1 MEEFVCLAC
10 YTEAYRG
17 PKGSGTVDA
26 RCEGRLSR
34 VEKKT
39 DPAVNLLVFTEGPC
53 ECRNHV
59 ADVREHYES
68 ATVDPARIYLRKNL
82 AERLSPLDFPGLC
95 RLFAEE
101 GRFALWELD
110 PGQPEKKAYPYE
122 KRDEGSFGTEP
133 ETYVE
138 LSGELRERYGELL
151 PFFQNM
157 IIKDMLP
164 LFYGEDDSRKPL
176 LRKILLDI
184 DDDILCG
191 TGCIYEDVLLKI
203 FSLKYGEDVEE
214 KLVYRSGKLKY
225 QNLTV
230 LPLKEIPFVVS
241 EIKLVKGKFNISGHV
256 LLPLEHSEIEYYC
269 MDNRNRR
276 YELTLEDKGE
286 ICFLGEKLHR
296 RKQFLVEF
304 PAGKKPAGIRFMY
317 CYRGMYQARVRMEFT
332 EALGIMPDTRHN
344 FRMQD
349 GYLWKTEKRILFAAP
364 LQLKTRIKLFFTFSW
379 KSFKI

>member
-1 MEEFVCLAC
+1 MEEFVCLAR
-10 YTEAYRG
+10 YTEVYRG
-17 PKGSGTVDA
+17 PEGSGTVDA

-34 VEKKT
+34 VEKRT
-39 DPAVNLLVFTEGPC
+39 DPAVNLLVFTEEPC

-59 ADVREHYES
+59 ADVREHYDS

-82 AERLSPLDFPGLC
+82 AEKLSPLDFPGLC

-110 PGQPEKKAYPYE
+110 PGQPEKKAYPYK

-138 LSGELRERYGELL
+138 LSGELREKYGELL

-164 LFYGEDDSRKPL
+164 LFYGEDASRKPL
-176 LRKILLDI
+176 LRKILADI

-203 FSLKYGEDVEE
+203 LSLKYGEDVEE

-230 LPLKEIPFVVS
+230 FPLKEIPFVVS
-241 EIKLVKGKFNISGHV
+241 EIKQVKGRFNIYGHV

-276 YELTLEDKGE
+276 YKLTLEDEEE
-286 ICFLGEKLHR
+286 ICFLGEILHR
-296 RKQFLVEF
+296 RKRFLMEF

-332 EALGIMPDTRHN
+332 EALGMVPDTRHN

-364 LQLKTRIKLFFTFSW
+364 LQLRTRIKLFFTFPW
-379 KSFKI
+379 KSFTI